1 MKVAKK
7 SPEKRSTLTVTRAT
21 YDAIGHLAA
30 GRPRSAVVDELV
42 SSEMRRRQREA
53 LARRLEAEYTGRVCQ
68 ETLELNAKLPV
79 YDL

>member
-21 YDAIGHLAA
+21 YDAIGGLAA

-42 SSEMRRRQREA
+42 QREVRRRAREE
-53 LARRLEAEYTGRVCQ
+53 LARRLETEYTGAVCR
-68 ETLELNAKLPV
+68 ETLRLNADLPV
-79 YDL
+79 HDS